1 MGIFKKARNAL
12 IDRALTTNTGRKAAM
27 RAAAA
32 MGNGIIYRNLGD
44 HRLVVDSSEL
54 IGRSVL
60 ARGHF
65 TRDLLDATIAQLASE
80 DRLVPHGAFIDVG
93 ANIGTHTVYAALSRR
108 FARFV
113 AIEPDPRTCEI
124 LSANIALNALGGRA
138 VALNCAAGGEPGTL
152 DLHRVAENSGA
163 ATLRPAGQR
172 TTGERL
178 SVPVCRLDD
187 ILAQS
192 GLMPGDIGLV
202 WIDVEGFEPEVWA
215 GMAGVIAARRPIVLE
230 FSPDLY
236 GPERTARFIADMQ
249 AAYPRIARLDGDRAV
264 DLAPSDL
271 GALRGQHDLV
281 LSA

>member
-1 MGIFKKARNAL
+1 MGLFEATRNRVLDAL
-12 IDRALTTNTGRKAAM
+12 LSTNAGRKAAM
-27 RAAAA
+27 RAAHR
-32 MGNGIIYRNLGD
+32 MGNGVVYRKLGD
-44 HRLVVDSSEL
+44 HALIVDSGEL

-60 ARGHF
+60 REGHF
-65 TRDLLDATIAQLASE
+65 ARDSLDVALRHLDGLGAFRDGL
-80 DRLVPHGAFIDVG
+80 AFIDVG